1 MEGKDIYSG
10 KADVIVSDGFTGNV
24 ALKVSEGV
32 VESLFS
38 MVRNEVMKNFFAK
51 IGLLL
56 MKRNLKKVYK
66 KVDYSEYGGAHL
78 LGLNGVC
85 IIGHGRSNVRA
96 VKNAV
101 RMSRE
106 FVMNQIQDR
115 IQTEMVRFEH
125 AAPGGQRMMLFEG
138 RVSIVTGASQG
149 IGETIA
155 ADLAREGA
163 QVVLVDIQKDKLE
176 AVAGRIRE
184 SGGKAVC
191 HEANVTRLEDATR
204 VVESV
209 LRDFGRIDH
218 LVNNAG
224 ITRDNLLL
232 RMKEEEWDAVIGV
245 NLKGCWNF
253 SKAVIKSM
261 VAGRYGRIV
270 NIASVVGLAGNPGQA
285 NYAASKAGVMGF
297 SRALAREVASRGIT
311 VNCVAP
317 GYIATAMTDKLPEE
331 VKKAFMDSI
340 PVKRFGLP
348 KEVAFAVK
356 FLLSEEAAYITGQV
370 INVNGGM
377 YM

>member
-1 MEGKDIYSG
+1 
-10 KADVIVSDGFTGNV
+10 
-24 ALKVSEGV
+24 
-32 VESLFS
+32 
-38 MVRNEVMKNFFAK
+38 
-51 IGLLL
+51 
-56 MKRNLKKVYK
+56 
-66 KVDYSEYGGAHL
+66 
-78 LGLNGVC
+78 
-85 IIGHGRSNVRA
+85 
-96 VKNAV
+96 
-101 RMSRE
+101 
-106 FVMNQIQDR
+106 
-115 IQTEMVRFEH
+115 
-125 AAPGGQRMMLFEG
+125 MMLFEG

-155 ADLAREGA
+155 LDLAREGA
-163 QVVLVDIQKDKLE
+163 RVVLVDIQKDKLE

-184 SGGKAVC
+184 SGGTAVC
-191 HEANVTRLEDATR
+191 HEANVSRLEDATR

-209 LRDFGRIDH
+209 LQDFGRVDH

-311 VNCVAP
+311 VNCIAP

-331 VKKAFMDSI
+331 VKKAFMDRI
-340 PVKRFGLP
+340 PLKRFGLP
-348 KEVAFAVK
+348 NEVAFAVR